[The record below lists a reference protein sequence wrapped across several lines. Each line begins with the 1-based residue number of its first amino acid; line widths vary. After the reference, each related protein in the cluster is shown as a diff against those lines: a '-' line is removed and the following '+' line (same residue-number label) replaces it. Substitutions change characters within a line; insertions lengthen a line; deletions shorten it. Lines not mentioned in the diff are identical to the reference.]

1 MNLSTPPLAAD
12 RTAPQISGTTA
23 VYLIPGDPV
32 AQVRAPELFNRI
44 FARMGIDAVL
54 VPVRVKPAD
63 IAAFVRTAFLADN
76 LRGMFIAIPHKAPLS
91 RMVDIC
97 SRAGQA
103 AGAVNA
109 IRRNDDGRLEGGLF
123 DGAGFVGALQWEGI
137 AHAGRRV
144 LVLGAGGGAAAIA
157 AALAGGAPPAGDI
170 ALYDPVPGKAEAIAA
185 QLRAVFDCTAHAVA
199 SNDPAGYDL
208 VVNAS
213 PLGLQAADPVP
224 CDVSRLDAGAAVVD
238 ILMKNQP
245 TPLVRATR
253 QRGLQAVTGFEML
266 IQQAPHYLEFFG
278 YAEAARAV
286 RADGRFLR
294 EMIYPA
300 ELAGEIQD
308 RAATPVAA

>member
-1 MNLSTPPLAAD
+1 MNFSTPPAAAD
-12 RTAPQISGTTA
+12 QSAPRISGTTS

-32 AQVRAPELFNRI
+32 AQVKAPELFNRV

-63 IAAFVRTAFLADN
+63 IATFVRTAFLAEN
-76 LRGMFIAIPHKAPLS
+76 VRGMFIAIPHKAPLS
-91 RMVDIC
+91 ELVDIC
-97 SRAGQA
+97 SREGQA
-103 AGAVNA
+103 AGAING
-109 IRRNDDGRLEGGLF
+109 IRRNADGRLEGGLF
-123 DGAGFVGALQWEGI
+123 DGAGFLGALHWEGI
-137 AHAGRRV
+137 AYAGRRV

-157 AALAGGAPPAGDI
+157 AALAGSATPAADI
-170 ALYDPVPGKAEAIAA
+170 ALFDPVPGKAEAIAA
-185 QLRAVFDCTAHAVA
+185 RLRKVFDCRAHAVA
-199 SNDPAGYDL
+199 SSDPAGFDL

-213 PLGLQAADPVP
+213 PLGMQAADPVP
-224 CDVSRLDAGAAVVD
+224 CDVSRLDAHAAVVD

-253 QRGLQAVTGFEML
+253 ARGMQAVTGFEML

-278 YAEAARAV
+278 HAEAAQAV